1 MAGHSFKKREFEG
14 EQGRLSDELTTHHSY
29 LSADYERG
37 VFNVSACA
45 WNEGTQKNIV
55 TIDPPGSDSATSAGT
70 GSGSPGS
77 SSSLSKGAVA
87 GIAVG
92 AVIGAIL
99 LAVLIWFCIRRQRQ
113 RSAYKATPPSSDPS
127 VLTGPVHNGA
137 HFPGPLEPHETF
149 YSPDTAFNGLSGS
162 HNGVSSGGGTRP
174 DSSVDERGL
183 ELDADD
189 TAINPV
195 YHELPNN
202 EVPVSAVRGDEHTLS
217 SLEEKKGQEGER
229 SESSPIRMVV

>member
-1 MAGHSFKKREFEG
+1 MSQGLHSCAEH
-14 EQGRLSDELTTHHSY
+14 DTNNPHSY

-45 WNEGTQKNIV
+45 WSEGVQKNIV
-55 TIDPPGSDSATSAGT
+55 TIEPPGSGSSSSSGT
-70 GSGSPGS
+70 GSSGG

-99 LAVLIWFCIRRQRQ
+99 LALLIWFCIRRQRQ
-113 RSAYKATPPSSDPS
+113 RSAYKATPPQSDPS
-127 VLTGPVHNGA
+127 VLTGPVHNA
-137 HFPGPLEPHETF
+137 HFPGPQENF

-162 HNGVSSGGGTRP
+162 HNGVSSGDGNQP

-183 ELDADD
+183 ELDGDD
-189 TAINPV
+189 TEIKPI
-195 YHELPNN
+195 YYELPNN
-202 EVPVSAVRGDEHTLS
+202 EVPVSVVRGDVHTS
-217 SLEEKKGQEGER
+217 PSEEKRVAENR
-229 SESSPIRMVV
+229 PSESSPIGMAI